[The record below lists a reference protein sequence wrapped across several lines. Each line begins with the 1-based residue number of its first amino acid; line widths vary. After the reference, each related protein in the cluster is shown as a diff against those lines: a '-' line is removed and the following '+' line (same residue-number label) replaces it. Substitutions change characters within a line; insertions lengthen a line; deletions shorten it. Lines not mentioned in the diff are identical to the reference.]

1 MGYKKAL
8 GCFLLF
14 STTFFSSLR
23 VSADEG
29 FNIIESFKEDT
40 SENFMFGGEPVA
52 YLTSGKDDPSGN
64 GWLRLTNDKTY
75 QKGYAVIRNSFVSG
89 LGVLIDLEFKTWRIN
104 RGATNA
110 GADGFSIFM
119 FDATVNPFNI
129 GGFGGSLGYA
139 PYVNG
144 GNSYPGLSGGY
155 FGVGI
160 DEYGNFSNPTEGR
173 TGGTGKKANT
183 IGIRGPA
190 SSNYN
195 WLTGVTNPGFTLQS
209 ARTTER
215 PSDTTYYRRF
225 QIEIAPDSVG
235 GTKKY
240 TITVRAK
247 TSLNGLYQLVLGPF
261 TLPTL
266 PPERLKLGFAAST
279 GADVNFH
286 EVRTLYITT
295 TGGLRITKSVDKPV
309 ARVGD
314 ELTYTVDLYNLSKDT
329 LSGLHFSDALNQL
342 SPSFQVQS
350 VVFNNDGTAANSA
363 TGYSLA
369 DMSNATVRM
378 VPSSHSSF
386 VIKGKIMQWPNGG
399 VITNTAVFNTGTSG
413 LVDGNLT
420 NDTATISTTVIDPK
434 ITLVKVADKTN
445 FEAAGEVIQYQFSV
459 RNTGKGALKNIRVSD
474 PMLTDSA
481 TYLSGDLNSN
491 AKLDVNE
498 TWLYAA
504 SYTIKQA
511 DVIKGFVKNSA
522 YARGFDALGNAVGD
536 TSGLTQNDDDPTVV
550 NIKPKEF
557 FIPNVFTPNGDGT
570 NDVFEIVGLS
580 LFSNAR
586 LTVFNRWGNMV
597 YDNNDYSND
606 WNGEGLNDGTYYYV
620 IGLTNATGMHTYKGW
635 VLIKRN

>member
-1 MGYKKAL
+1 MGLKKAF
-8 GCFLLF
+8 GCVFLLTMALASPF
-14 STTFFSSLR
+14 S
-23 VSADEG
+23 VHADEG

-52 YLTSGKDDPSGN
+52 YLTSGKDDPTGN

-144 GNSYPGLSGGY
+144 ANSYPGLSGGY

-160 DEYGNFSNPTEGR
+160 DEYGNFSNPSEGR

-190 SSNYN
+190 SSNYS
-195 WLTGVTNPGFTLQS
+195 WLTGVTNPGFSLQNI
-209 ARTTER
+209 RTTER

-225 QIEIAPDSVG
+225 QIEITPDSIG

-247 TSLNGLYQLVLGPF
+247 TSLNGLYQLVLAPY

-266 PPERLKLGFAAST
+266 PPQRLKIGFAAST

-286 EVRTLYITT
+286 ELRTLYITT

-329 LSGLHFSDALNQL
+329 LSGLHFSDALSQL
-342 SPSFQVQS
+342 SPAFQVQS
-350 VVFNNDGTAANSA
+350 VVFNNDGTASNTA
-363 TGYSLA
+363 TGYSISNL
-369 DMSNATVRM
+369 SNASVRM
-378 VPSSHSSF
+378 VPTTHSSF
-386 VIKGKIMQWPNGG
+386 VIKGKIMQWPSSG
-399 VITNTAVFNTGTSG
+399 VISNTAVFNTGTSG

-420 NDTATISTTVIDPK
+420 NDTAWVSTTVIDPK
-434 ITLVKVADKTN
+434 ISLVKKADKTT
-445 FEAAGEVIQYQFSV
+445 FEVAGEVLNYDLTV
-459 RNTGKGALKNIRVSD
+459 KNIGRGSLRNIKVSD

-481 TYLSGDLNSN
+481 TYLSGDLNAN
-491 AKLDVNE
+491 AKLDANE
-498 TWLYAA
+498 EWLFKAA
-504 SYTIKQA
+504 YTVTNA
-511 DVIKGFVKNSA
+511 DVAAGFVRNSA
-522 YARGFDALGNAVGD
+522 YVRGFDVLGNEVAD
-536 TSGLTQNDDDPTVV
+536 TSGLTQNDNEPTMVP
-550 NIKPKEF
+550 IKTKEF

-570 NDVFEIVGLS
+570 NEYFEIVGLNQ
-580 LFSNAR
+580 FSNAH

-597 YDNNDYSND
+597 YDNSDYNND
-606 WNGEGLNDGTYYYV
+606 WNGEGLNDGTYYY
-620 IGLTNATGMHTYKGW
+620 ILALKNATGTHTYKGW

>member
-1 MGYKKAL
+1 MGYKQTL

-14 STTFFSSLR
+14 SMAFIPFLS
-23 VSADEG
+23 VHADEG
-29 FNIIESFKEDT
+29 FNIIETFKEDT

-64 GWLRLTNDKTY
+64 GWLRLTHDHTY

-119 FDATVNPFNI
+119 FDATVDPFNI

-144 GNSYPGLSGGY
+144 ANSYPGLSGGY

-195 WLTGVTNPGFTLQS
+195 WLTGVTNPGFSLQS

-225 QIEIAPDSVG
+225 QIEITPDSIG

-247 TSLNGLYQLVLGPF
+247 TSLNGLYQLVLAPY

-266 PPERLKLGFAAST
+266 PPQKLKIGFAAST

-286 EVRTLYITT
+286 ELRTLYITT

-309 ARVGD
+309 ARVGE
-314 ELTYTVDLYNLSKDT
+314 ELTYRVDLYNLSKDT
-329 LSGLHFSDALNQL
+329 LSGLHFSDALSQL
-342 SPSFQVQS
+342 TPAFQVQS
-350 VVFNNDGTAANSA
+350 VTFNNDGTASNTA
-363 TGYSLA
+363 TGYSLTNL
-369 DMSNATVRM
+369 SNASVRM

-386 VIKGKIMQWPNGG
+386 VIQGKIVQWPSSGLLS
-399 VITNTAVFNTGTSG
+399 NTAVFNTGTSG
-413 LVDGNLT
+413 LVDENLT
-420 NDTATISTTVIDPK
+420 NDTASVSTTVIDPK
-434 ITLVKVADKTN
+434 ISLVKKADKTN
-445 FEAAGEVIQYQFSV
+445 FEAAGEVIHYNLTV
-459 RNTGKGALKNIRVSD
+459 KNIGNGSLKSIKVSD

-481 TYLSGDLNSN
+481 TYLSGDLNAN

-498 TWLYAA
+498 EWLYSA
-504 SYTIKQA
+504 SYTVTNA
-511 DVIKGFVKNSA
+511 DVAVGLVRNSA
-522 YARGFDALGNAVGD
+522 YVRGFDVLGNAVVD
-536 TSGLTQNDDDPTVV
+536 TSGLTQNDNEPTVV
-550 NIKPKEF
+550 AVKSKEF
-557 FIPNVFTPNGDGT
+557 FIPNVITPNGDGA
-570 NDVFEIVGLS
+570 NDVFEIVGLKQ
-580 LFSNAR
+580 FTNAE
-586 LTVFNRWGNMV
+586 LNVFNRWGNQV
-597 YDNNDYSND
+597 YHNANYNNDWDGN
-606 WNGEGLNDGTYYYV
+606 GLNDGTYYYI
-620 IGLTNATGMHTYKGW
+620 IGLKNTAGTHTYKGW
-635 VLIKRN
+635 VLLKRN